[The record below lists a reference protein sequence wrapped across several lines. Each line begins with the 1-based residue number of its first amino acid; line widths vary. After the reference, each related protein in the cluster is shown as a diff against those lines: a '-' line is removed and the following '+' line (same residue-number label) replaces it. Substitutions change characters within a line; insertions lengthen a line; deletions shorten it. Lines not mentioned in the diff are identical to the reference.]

1 MLKDMDL
8 KCKKQLFD
16 IVLDSCK
23 TTSKN
28 VVHKTAEFLGNK
40 TPDVVTKSKD
50 DKIVNTKGVIAEN
63 SRNVEEIIIPQ
74 EKREGISNELRQ
86 ILKKWNSIK
95 YLSY

>member
-1 MLKDMDL
+1 M
-8 KCKKQLFD
+8 
-16 IVLDSCK
+16 LDSLK
-23 TTSKN
+23 TSSKN
-28 VVHKTAEFLGNK
+28 VVHKTAELLGNK

-50 DKIVNTKGVIAEN
+50 DKIVNTKGVIVEN

>member
-1 MLKDMDL
+1 M
-8 KCKKQLFD
+8 
-16 IVLDSCK
+16 LDSLK
-23 TTSKN
+23 TASKN
-28 VVHKTAEFLGNK
+28 VVRKTAELLGNK

-50 DKIVNTKGVIAEN
+50 DKIVNTKGVIGEN
-63 SRNVEEIIIPQ
+63 SRNVEEIIISQ

>member
-1 MLKDMDL
+1 M
-8 KCKKQLFD
+8 
-16 IVLDSCK
+16 LDSLK
-23 TTSKN
+23 TSSKN
-28 VVHKTAEFLGNK
+28 VVHKTAELLGNK

-50 DKIVNTKGVIAEN
+50 DKIVNTKGVIGEN
-63 SRNVEEIIIPQ
+63 SRNVEEIIISQ

>member
-1 MLKDMDL
+1 M
-8 KCKKQLFD
+8 
-16 IVLDSCK
+16 LDSLK
-23 TTSKN
+23 TASKN
-28 VVHKTAEFLGNK
+28 VVRKTAELLGNK

-50 DKIVNTKGVIAEN
+50 DKIVNTKGVIVEN

-86 ILKKWNSIK
+86 ILKKWDSIK